1 MSITFSNCDTNERN
15 SEFETEIEDL
25 REKVEKLTRENEK
38 WSSDIRLKE
47 NEFRRQLEELNIDN
61 QILRKTIENLEEL
74 NKKLKENETISHDNS
89 PIYKV
94 KQNLIESENKLIISK
109 NSELRL
115 QIQFENLLR
124 ENKDLKKE
132 LQNNQ
137 INKPRTNNYMISGEN
152 EELENVNELK
162 DIIFQLSSEY
172 DELQLKYN
180 NILDCFY
187 EKERIILEL
196 KDKHNLKEDEFLRKI
211 FKYEEEITN
220 LNEKLDENEKK
231 KHIFNIFRNHTQA
244 FINISKS

>member
-231 KHIFNIFRNHTQA
+231 KHNVNSIKIIENL
-244 FINISKS
+244 

>member
-74 NKKLKENETISHDNS
+74 NKKLKENENISHDNS

-231 KHIFNIFRNHTQA
+231 KHNVNSIKIIENL
-244 FINISKS
+244 

>member
-220 LNEKLDENEKK
+220 
-231 KHIFNIFRNHTQA
+231 
-244 FINISKS
+244 

>member
-115 QIQFENLLR
+115 QIQFEN
-124 ENKDLKKE
+124 
-132 LQNNQ
+132 
-137 INKPRTNNYMISGEN
+137 
-152 EELENVNELK
+152 
-162 DIIFQLSSEY
+162 FQSFNRLNSTFF
-172 DELQLKYN
+172 
-180 NILDCFY
+180 ICF
-187 EKERIILEL
+187 
-196 KDKHNLKEDEFLRKI
+196 
-211 FKYEEEITN
+211 
-220 LNEKLDENEKK
+220 
-231 KHIFNIFRNHTQA
+231 
-244 FINISKS
+244 

>member
-74 NKKLKENETISHDNS
+74 NKKLKENENISHDNS

-231 KHIFNIFRNHTQA
+231 KNNVNTIKI
-244 FINISKS
+244 I

>member
-231 KHIFNIFRNHTQA
+231 TKCKFH
-244 FINISKS
+244 